1 MMHTVSVAAENEQN
15 FLKILENN
23 NLIYFSLSL
32 KVYFILLFVWVTG
45 TLLQTVCVAAEN
57 GQSFFCFLKSPP

>member
-23 NLIYFSLSL
+23 HLIYFSLSL
-32 KVYFILLFVWVTG
+32 KVYFILLFV
-45 TLLQTVCVAAEN
+45 
-57 GQSFFCFLKSPP
+57 